1 MIEESDQI
9 KIQICNECKNHLKG
23 TFSDEE
29 LEEFVIAF
37 MTAAEG
43 YIFKRK
49 RGKSGG

>member
-9 KIQICNECKNHLKG
+9 KIQICNECKNQMKG
-23 TFSDEE
+23 ILSDDE

-49 RGKSGG
+49 RGKRG